1 MGPGSSRQ
9 ENDSN
14 GKKVNFIECCPEAPL
29 HKDRDMTTGFDSME
43 FAKDPGM
50 QFQRS
55 SRDGAAKSWLK

>member
-29 HKDRDMTTGFDSME
+29 HKDRDMTNGFDSME
-43 FAKDPGM
+43 FERPWNAVSKE
-50 QFQRS
+50 
-55 SRDGAAKSWLK
+55 